1 MISPYTKNEKMT
13 NLKCGTRVKLNHPP
27 HLEGVEG
34 KIIGMSGS
42 HQSAI
47 GATYIIKPDD
57 GSKIYSKE
65 YPYEV
70 FSAFECMFDVIAIS

>member
-1 MISPYTKNEKMT
+1 MTETLEMT